1 MDKSFKKRIPPPG
14 GGWDAFILFWTA
26 VVAAE
31 LAYPHIFVEDSE
43 AVKIFRLADFA
54 ACVFFLIDVA
64 WRYLSAADKIGFWK
78 WWIVDLISAIA
89 FITVLRYGRIISAAR
104 IMLSARQ
111 RGKWTAIPPRQ
122 MALRRAKSSRNRII
136 QKLFQIFPSNKILDI
151 LHPKFRPI
159 FTEIELKGNFM
170 KISYC
175 RTLIYSLVTAASAIA
190 ANAEN
195 LSLITGENKA
205 LTDTG
210 WNWSDTS
217 KWSPTVS
224 EVAGNDL
231 TIDAVTTT
239 EITSTISDGFTAG
252 DVNIILN
259 QNAPAGSSGGHG
271 HFFLNIDGNATFD
284 NFTWKT
290 TSAQWWGSYIKIKTG
305 STLTIRNDLTLG
317 NSASNAYFISFI
329 PGNDI
334 NYKGNLRIE
343 GDINYYANGSSSN
356 ALWTG
361 LNSLTVKG
369 AVSMINQ
376 NGNIGKWEIEN
387 NNTTIGG
394 LSGADTSNNTIFLR
408 KDTAITF
415 TNSGDYSWNGSIN
428 SEKLFDIAMD
438 ASATGKQTI
447 KLTDGAIN
455 NLTLN
460 GGKFVLA
467 SAKATTGKLYLNG
480 GYFGAANN
488 STVINSAQWNS
499 GGLLFDMA
507 AIENGYKISIAGVF
521 SKNADGQIEIN
532 FDGLNGAVY
541 IGDTFELISAGSL
554 DGFNLDDANADFAAV
569 NLLNAIAEFS
579 WNDGTLSVT
588 FGQIPEPAAVAMLL
602 GAAVL
607 FFALRRKRA

>member
-1 MDKSFKKRIPPPG
+1 MFESDLTSLSTRPKSDSFAFPPKNKMLSGFISRCKR
-14 GGWDAFILFWTA
+14 LFS
-26 VVAAE
+26 
-31 LAYPHIFVEDSE
+31 P
-43 AVKIFRLADFA
+43 
-54 ACVFFLIDVA
+54 
-64 WRYLSAADKIGFWK
+64 
-78 WWIVDLISAIA
+78 SAIA
-89 FITVLRYGRIISAAR
+89 
-104 IMLSARQ
+104 
-111 RGKWTAIPPRQ
+111 GKMDNNTLDRRRPK
-122 MALRRAKSSRNRII
+122 RAKSSRNRII

-159 FTEIELKGNFM
+159 FTEIELKDNFM

-205 LTDTG
+205 LTATG

-217 KWSPTVS
+217 MWSPTVS

-329 PGNDI
+329 PDNDI

-467 SAKATTGKLYLNG
+467 SAKATTGTLYLNG

-507 AIENGYKISIAGVF
+507 ALENGYKISIAGDF

>member
-1 MDKSFKKRIPPPG
+1 
-14 GGWDAFILFWTA
+14 
-26 VVAAE
+26 
-31 LAYPHIFVEDSE
+31 
-43 AVKIFRLADFA
+43 
-54 ACVFFLIDVA
+54 
-64 WRYLSAADKIGFWK
+64 
-78 WWIVDLISAIA
+78 
-89 FITVLRYGRIISAAR
+89 
-104 IMLSARQ
+104 
-111 RGKWTAIPPRQ
+111 
-122 MALRRAKSSRNRII
+122 
-136 QKLFQIFPSNKILDI
+136 
-151 LHPKFRPI
+151 
-159 FTEIELKGNFM
+159 M

-190 ANAEN
+190 ANADN

-224 EVAGNDL
+224 GVAGNNL

-239 EITSTISDGFTAG
+239 GITSTISDGFTAG

-259 QNAPAGSSGGHG
+259 QNAPSASSGGYG

-290 TSAQWWGSYIKIKTG
+290 TSPGWWGSYIKIKTG

-317 NSASNAYFISFI
+317 NSASEAYFISFT
-329 PGNDI
+329 PVNDI
-334 NYKGNLRIE
+334 NYNGNLRIE
-343 GDINYYANGSSSN
+343 GDINYYANRSGGSNS
-356 ALWTG
+356 LWTR

-376 NGNIGKWEIEN
+376 NGGIGKWEIEN

-394 LSGADTSNNTIFLR
+394 LSGADTSNNEIFLR

-415 TNSGDYSWNGSIN
+415 TNSGDYSWTGSIT
-428 SEKLFDIAMD
+428 SEKLFDIAMAD
-438 ASATGKQTI
+438 SATGKQTI
-447 KLTDGAIN
+447 NLKDGAIN

-467 SAKATTGKLYLNG
+467 SAKATTGTLYLNG

-507 AIENGYKISIAGVF
+507 ALENGYKISIAGDF

-532 FDGLNGAVY
+532 FDGLNGADY
-541 IGDTFELISAGSL
+541 IGDTFDLIYAGSL
-554 DGFNLDDANADFAAV
+554 PDGFNLDDANADFVAV
-569 NLLNAIAEFS
+569 NLLNAIAEFA
-579 WNDGTLSVT
+579 WNDKTLSVT
-588 FGQIPEPAAVAMLL
+588 FEQIPEPAAVAAVL

>member
-1 MDKSFKKRIPPPG
+1 M
-14 GGWDAFILFWTA
+14 
-26 VVAAE
+26 
-31 LAYPHIFVEDSE
+31 
-43 AVKIFRLADFA
+43 
-54 ACVFFLIDVA
+54 
-64 WRYLSAADKIGFWK
+64 
-78 WWIVDLISAIA
+78 
-89 FITVLRYGRIISAAR
+89 
-104 IMLSARQ
+104 
-111 RGKWTAIPPRQ
+111 
-122 MALRRAKSSRNRII
+122 
-136 QKLFQIFPSNKILDI
+136 
-151 LHPKFRPI
+151 
-159 FTEIELKGNFM
+159 
-170 KISYC
+170 
-175 RTLIYSLVTAASAIA
+175 
-190 ANAEN
+190 
-195 LSLITGENKA
+195 
-205 LTDTG
+205 TDTG

-329 PGNDI
+329 PDNDI

-428 SEKLFDIAMD
+428 SGKLFDIAMD
-438 ASATGKQTI
+438 DSATGKQTI

-460 GGKFVLA
+460 GGKFVLRQRHH
-467 SAKATTGKLYLNG
+467 G
-480 GYFGAANN
+480 
-488 STVINSAQWNS
+488 
-499 GGLLFDMA
+499 
-507 AIENGYKISIAGVF
+507 
-521 SKNADGQIEIN
+521 NALPQRRIFRSRQQQHRN
-532 FDGLNGAVY
+532 KFRAV
-541 IGDTFELISAGSL
+541 
-554 DGFNLDDANADFAAV
+554 
-569 NLLNAIAEFS
+569 EFRR
-579 WNDGTLSVT
+579 
-588 FGQIPEPAAVAMLL
+588 P
-602 GAAVL
+602 
-607 FFALRRKRA
+607 ALRYGRPRKRVQDFHCGSVLEKCRRAN

>member
-1 MDKSFKKRIPPPG
+1 
-14 GGWDAFILFWTA
+14 
-26 VVAAE
+26 
-31 LAYPHIFVEDSE
+31 
-43 AVKIFRLADFA
+43 
-54 ACVFFLIDVA
+54 
-64 WRYLSAADKIGFWK
+64 
-78 WWIVDLISAIA
+78 
-89 FITVLRYGRIISAAR
+89 
-104 IMLSARQ
+104 
-111 RGKWTAIPPRQ
+111 

-136 QKLFQIFPSNKILDI
+136 QKLFQIFPSKKILDI

-175 RTLIYSLVTAASAIA
+175 RTLIYSLVTAASAIT

-205 LTDTG
+205 LTDSD

-217 KWSPTVS
+217 MWSPTVS

-231 TIDAVTTT
+231 TIDAITTT
-239 EITSTISDGFTAG
+239 QIVSTISDGFTAG
-252 DVNIILN
+252 DVNVILE
-259 QNAPAGSSGGHG
+259 QNAPSGSAGGFG
-271 HFFLNIDGNATFD
+271 HFTLNVDGNVTFD
-284 NFTWKT
+284 SLTWRT
-290 TSAQWWGSYIKIKTG
+290 TSPGWWGSYIKIKTG

-317 NSASNAYFISFI
+317 NSASKAYFISFI
-329 PGNDI
+329 PDNDI

-343 GDINYYANGSSSN
+343 GDINYYANGSNSSN

-376 NGNIGKWEIEN
+376 NGDIGKWEIEN

-394 LSGADTSNNTIFLR
+394 LSGADTSNNKIFLR

-438 ASATGKQTI
+438 DSATGKQTI

-467 SAKATTGKLYLNG
+467 SAKATKGMLSING
-480 GYFGAANN
+480 GYFGVAD
-488 STVINSAQWNS
+488 STTVINSAQWNS

-507 AIENGYKISIAGVF
+507 ALENGYKISVAGEF
-521 SKNADGQIEIN
+521 SKIGDGQIEIN
-532 FDGLNGAVY
+532 FDGLDGTDY
-541 IGDTFELISAGSL
+541 IGYTFDLISAGYL
-554 DGFNLDDANADFAAV
+554 ADFNTGDADADFTAV
-569 NLLNAIAEFS
+569 NLTNALAKFA
-579 WNDGTLSVT
+579 WNDKTLSVT
-588 FGQIPEPAAVAMLL
+588 FEQIPEPATIAALF
-602 GAAVL
+602 GAAAL
-607 FFALRRKRA
+607 FFAIRRKRA

>member
-1 MDKSFKKRIPPPG
+1 MKKN
-14 GGWDAFILFWTA
+14 TSTK
-26 VVAAE
+26 
-31 LAYPHIFVEDSE
+31 LAPFCALLLS
-43 AVKIFRLADFA
+43 LAPA
-54 ACVFFLIDVA
+54 TP
-64 WRYLSAADKIGFWK
+64 LSAE
-78 WWIVDLISAIA
+78 S
-89 FITVLRYGRIISAAR
+89 
-104 IMLSARQ
+104 
-111 RGKWTAIPPRQ
+111 
-122 MALRRAKSSRNRII
+122 
-136 QKLFQIFPSNKILDI
+136 
-151 LHPKFRPI
+151 
-159 FTEIELKGNFM
+159 
-170 KISYC
+170 
-175 RTLIYSLVTAASAIA
+175 
-190 ANAEN
+190 
-195 LSLITGENKA
+195 LSLKTGENKA
-205 LTDTG
+205 LTDTD
-210 WNWSDTS
+210 WNWSDAS
-217 KWSPTVS
+217 KWTPTVS
-224 EVAGNDL
+224 EVAGNNL

-239 EITSTISDGFTAG
+239 EITSTISGGFTAG

-317 NSASNAYFISFI
+317 NSASKAYFISFI
-329 PGNDI
+329 PDNDI

-343 GDINYYANGSSSN
+343 GDINYYANGSNSSN

-376 NGNIGKWEIEN
+376 NGDIGKWEIEN

-394 LSGADTSNNTIFLR
+394 LSGADTSNNAIVLR

-428 SEKLFDIAMD
+428 SGKFDIAMD
-438 ASATGKQTI
+438 DSATGKQTI

-467 SAKATTGKLYLNG
+467 SAKATTGMLSING
-480 GYFGAANN
+480 GYFGVAD
-488 STVINSAQWNS
+488 STTVINSAQWNS

-507 AIENGYKISIAGVF
+507 ALESGYKISVAGEF
-521 SKNADGQIEIN
+521 SKIGDGQIEIN
-532 FDGLNGAVY
+532 FDGLDGTDY
-541 IGDTFELISAGSL
+541 IGYTFDLISAGSL
-554 DGFNLDDANADFAAV
+554 ADFNTGDADADFTAV
-569 NLLNAIAEFS
+569 NLTNALAKFA
-579 WNDGTLSVT
+579 WNDKTLSVT
-588 FGQIPEPAAVAMLL
+588 FEQIPEPAAVAMLL
-602 GAAVL
+602 GAGAL

>member
-1 MDKSFKKRIPPPG
+1 
-14 GGWDAFILFWTA
+14 
-26 VVAAE
+26 
-31 LAYPHIFVEDSE
+31 
-43 AVKIFRLADFA
+43 
-54 ACVFFLIDVA
+54 
-64 WRYLSAADKIGFWK
+64 
-78 WWIVDLISAIA
+78 
-89 FITVLRYGRIISAAR
+89 
-104 IMLSARQ
+104 
-111 RGKWTAIPPRQ
+111 
-122 MALRRAKSSRNRII
+122 
-136 QKLFQIFPSNKILDI
+136 
-151 LHPKFRPI
+151 
-159 FTEIELKGNFM
+159 M

-175 RTLIYSLVTAASAIA
+175 RTLIYSLVTAASAMA

-205 LTDTG
+205 LTATG

-217 KWSPTVS
+217 MWSPTVS

-239 EITSTISDGFTAG
+239 QITSTISDGFTAG

-259 QNAPAGSSGGHG
+259 QNAPSGSSGGNG

-290 TSAQWWGSYIKIKTG
+290 TSAAWWGSYIKIKTG

-317 NSASNAYFISFI
+317 NSASKAYFISFI
-329 PGNDI
+329 SDNDI
-334 NYKGNLRIE
+334 NYMGNLRIE
-343 GDINYYANGSSSN
+343 GDINYYANGSNSSN

-376 NGNIGKWEIEN
+376 NGDIGKWEIEN

-394 LSGADTSNNTIFLR
+394 LSGADTSNNKIVLR

-428 SEKLFDIAMD
+428 SRKFDIAMD
-438 ASATGKQTI
+438 DSATGKQTI

-467 SAKATTGKLYLNG
+467 SAKATTGTLYLNG
-480 GYFGAANN
+480 GYFGVAD
-488 STVINSAQWNS
+488 STTVINSAQWNS
-499 GGLLFDMA
+499 GGLLFDMNA
-507 AIENGYKISIAGVF
+507 LENNYKISVAGEF
-521 SKNADGQIEIN
+521 SKIGDGQVEIN
-532 FDGLNGAVY
+532 FDGLDGAEY
-541 IGDTFELISAGSL
+541 IGYTFDLISAGSL
-554 DGFNLDDANADFAAV
+554 ADFNTGDADADFTAV
-569 NLLNAIAEFS
+569 NLTNALAKFA
-579 WNDGTLSVT
+579 WNDKTLSVT
-588 FGQIPEPAAVAMLL
+588 FEQIPEPATIAALF
-602 GAAVL
+602 GAAAL
-607 FFALRRKRA
+607 FFAIRRKRA

>member
-1 MDKSFKKRIPPPG
+1 
-14 GGWDAFILFWTA
+14 
-26 VVAAE
+26 
-31 LAYPHIFVEDSE
+31 
-43 AVKIFRLADFA
+43 
-54 ACVFFLIDVA
+54 
-64 WRYLSAADKIGFWK
+64 
-78 WWIVDLISAIA
+78 
-89 FITVLRYGRIISAAR
+89 
-104 IMLSARQ
+104 
-111 RGKWTAIPPRQ
+111 

-195 LSLITGENKA
+195 LSLITGENKE
-205 LTDTG
+205 LTDSD
-210 WNWSDTS
+210 WNWSDAS
-217 KWSPTVS
+217 KWSPSVS
-224 EVAGNDL
+224 DVAGNDL

-239 EITSTISDGFTAG
+239 EITSTISGGFTAG

-259 QNAPAGSSGGHG
+259 QNAPSASSGGSG
-271 HFFLNIDGNATFD
+271 HFTLNIDGNAAFD
-284 NFTWKT
+284 SFTWKT
-290 TSAQWWGSYIKIKTG
+290 TSVGWWGSYIKIKTG

-329 PGNDI
+329 SDNDI
-334 NYKGNLRIE
+334 NYMGNLRIE
-343 GDINYYANGSSSN
+343 GDINYYANRSNSSN

-376 NGNIGKWEIEN
+376 NGGIGKWEIEN

-394 LSGADTSNNTIFLR
+394 LSGADTSNNAIVLR

-428 SEKLFDIAMD
+428 SRKFDIAMD
-438 ASATGKQTI
+438 DSATGKQTI

-467 SAKATTGKLYLNG
+467 SAKATTGTLYLNG
-480 GYFGAANN
+480 GYFGVAD
-488 STVINSAQWNS
+488 STTVINSAQWNS
-499 GGLLFDMA
+499 GGLLFDMNA
-507 AIENGYKISIAGVF
+507 LENNYKISVAGEF
-521 SKNADGQIEIN
+521 SKIGDGQVEIN
-532 FDGLNGAVY
+532 FDGLDGAEY
-541 IGDTFELISAGSL
+541 IGYTFDLISAGSL
-554 DGFNLDDANADFAAV
+554 ADFNTGDADADFTAV
-569 NLLNAIAEFS
+569 NLTNALAKFA
-579 WNDGTLSVT
+579 WNDKTLSVT
-588 FGQIPEPAAVAMLL
+588 FEQIPEPATIAALF
-602 GAAVL
+602 GAAAL
-607 FFALRRKRA
+607 FFAIRRKRA

>member
-1 MDKSFKKRIPPPG
+1 
-14 GGWDAFILFWTA
+14 
-26 VVAAE
+26 
-31 LAYPHIFVEDSE
+31 
-43 AVKIFRLADFA
+43 
-54 ACVFFLIDVA
+54 
-64 WRYLSAADKIGFWK
+64 
-78 WWIVDLISAIA
+78 
-89 FITVLRYGRIISAAR
+89 
-104 IMLSARQ
+104 
-111 RGKWTAIPPRQ
+111 
-122 MALRRAKSSRNRII
+122 
-136 QKLFQIFPSNKILDI
+136 
-151 LHPKFRPI
+151 
-159 FTEIELKGNFM
+159 M

-205 LTDTG
+205 LTATG

-217 KWSPTVS
+217 MWSPTVS

-239 EITSTISDGFTAG
+239 GITSTISDGFTAG

-259 QNAPAGSSGGHG
+259 QNAPSASSGGYG

-290 TSAQWWGSYIKIKTG
+290 TSPGWWGSYIKIKTG

-329 PGNDI
+329 PDNDI

-343 GDINYYANGSSSN
+343 GDINYYANGSNSSN
-356 ALWTG
+356 SLWTG

-376 NGNIGKWEIEN
+376 NGNIGQWEIEN

-394 LSGADTSNNTIFLR
+394 LSGADTSNNKIFLR

-428 SEKLFDIAMD
+428 SGKFFDIAMD
-438 ASATGKQTI
+438 DSATGKQTI

-467 SAKATTGKLYLNG
+467 SANATTGTLYLNG

-507 AIENGYKISIAGVF
+507 ALENSYKISIAGEF

-532 FDGLNGAVY
+532 FDGLNGADY
-541 IGDTFELISAGSL
+541 IGDTFDLIYAGSL
-554 DGFNLDDANADFAAV
+554 PDGFNLDDANADFAAV

-579 WNDGTLSVT
+579 WNDKTLSVT

>member
-1 MDKSFKKRIPPPG
+1 M
-14 GGWDAFILFWTA
+14 
-26 VVAAE
+26 AAE

-78 WWIVDLISAIA
+78 WGIVDLISAIA

-159 FTEIELKGNFM
+159 FTEIELKDNFM

-175 RTLIYSLVTAASAIA
+175 RTLIYLLATAASAIA
-190 ANAEN
+190 ANADN

-205 LTDTG
+205 LTATG

-217 KWSPTVS
+217 MWSPTVS

-329 PGNDI
+329 PDNDI

-467 SAKATTGKLYLNG
+467 SAKATTGTLYLNG

>member
-1 MDKSFKKRIPPPG
+1 MDSNTPAVDGAPACKK
-14 GGWDAFILFWTA
+14 L
-26 VVAAE
+26 AE
-31 LAYPHIFVEDSE
+31 SDNPKTVSDFS
-43 AVKIFRLADFA
+43 VK
-54 ACVFFLIDVA
+54 
-64 WRYLSAADKIGFWK
+64 
-78 WWIVDLISAIA
+78 
-89 FITVLRYGRIISAAR
+89 
-104 IMLSARQ
+104 
-111 RGKWTAIPPRQ
+111 
-122 MALRRAKSSRNRII
+122 
-136 QKLFQIFPSNKILDI
+136 KILTYYT
-151 LHPKFRPI
+151 PKFRPI
-159 FTEIELKGNFM
+159 FTEIELKDNFM

-217 KWSPTVS
+217 MWSPTVS

-239 EITSTISDGFTAG
+239 GITSTISDGFTAG

-259 QNAPAGSSGGHG
+259 QNAPSASSGGYG

-290 TSAQWWGSYIKIKTG
+290 TSPGWWGSYIKIKTG

-317 NSASNAYFISFI
+317 NSASEAYFISFT
-329 PGNDI
+329 PDNDI
-334 NYKGNLRIE
+334 NYNGNLRIE
-343 GDINYYANGSSSN
+343 GDINYYANRSGGSNS
-356 ALWTG
+356 LWTG

-376 NGNIGKWEIEN
+376 NGGIGKWEIEN

-394 LSGADTSNNTIFLR
+394 LSGADTSNNEIFLR

-415 TNSGDYSWNGSIN
+415 TNSGDYSWTGSIT

-438 ASATGKQTI
+438 DSATGKQTI
-447 KLTDGAIN
+447 NLTDGAIN

-467 SAKATTGKLYLNG
+467 SAKATTGTLYLNG

-507 AIENGYKISIAGVF
+507 ALENGYKISIAGVF

-588 FGQIPEPAAVAMLL
+588 FGQIPEPAAVAAVL

>member
-1 MDKSFKKRIPPPG
+1 MKKN
-14 GGWDAFILFWTA
+14 TSTK
-26 VVAAE
+26 
-31 LAYPHIFVEDSE
+31 LAPFCALLLS
-43 AVKIFRLADFA
+43 LAPA
-54 ACVFFLIDVA
+54 TP
-64 WRYLSAADKIGFWK
+64 LSAE
-78 WWIVDLISAIA
+78 S
-89 FITVLRYGRIISAAR
+89 
-104 IMLSARQ
+104 
-111 RGKWTAIPPRQ
+111 
-122 MALRRAKSSRNRII
+122 
-136 QKLFQIFPSNKILDI
+136 
-151 LHPKFRPI
+151 
-159 FTEIELKGNFM
+159 
-170 KISYC
+170 
-175 RTLIYSLVTAASAIA
+175 
-190 ANAEN
+190 
-195 LSLITGENKA
+195 LSLKTGENKA
-205 LTDTG
+205 LTDTD
-210 WNWSDTS
+210 WNWSDAS
-217 KWSPTVS
+217 KWTPTVS
-224 EVAGNDL
+224 EVAGNNL

-239 EITSTISDGFTAG
+239 EITSTISGGFTAG

-317 NSASNAYFISFI
+317 NSASKAYFISFI
-329 PGNDI
+329 PDNDI

-343 GDINYYANGSSSN
+343 GDINYYANGSNSSN

-376 NGNIGKWEIEN
+376 NGDIGKWEIEN

-394 LSGADTSNNTIFLR
+394 LSGADTSNNKIFLR

-428 SEKLFDIAMD
+428 SEKKFDIAMD
-438 ASATGKQTI
+438 DSATGKQTI

-467 SAKATTGKLYLNG
+467 SAKATTGMLSING
-480 GYFGAANN
+480 GYFGVADRT
-488 STVINSAQWNS
+488 TVINSAQWNS

-507 AIENGYKISIAGVF
+507 ALENGYKISVAGEF
-521 SKNADGQIEIN
+521 SKIGDGQIEIN
-532 FDGLNGAVY
+532 FDGLDGTDY
-541 IGDTFELISAGSL
+541 IGYTFNLISAGSL
-554 DGFNLDDANADFAAV
+554 ADFNTGDADADFTAV
-569 NLLNAIAEFS
+569 NLTNALAKFA
-579 WNDGTLSVT
+579 WNDKTLSVT
-588 FGQIPEPAAVAMLL
+588 FGQIPEPAAAAAVL

>member
-1 MDKSFKKRIPPPG
+1 MKKN
-14 GGWDAFILFWTA
+14 TSTK
-26 VVAAE
+26 
-31 LAYPHIFVEDSE
+31 LAPFCALLLS
-43 AVKIFRLADFA
+43 LAPA
-54 ACVFFLIDVA
+54 TP
-64 WRYLSAADKIGFWK
+64 LSAE
-78 WWIVDLISAIA
+78 S
-89 FITVLRYGRIISAAR
+89 
-104 IMLSARQ
+104 
-111 RGKWTAIPPRQ
+111 
-122 MALRRAKSSRNRII
+122 
-136 QKLFQIFPSNKILDI
+136 
-151 LHPKFRPI
+151 
-159 FTEIELKGNFM
+159 
-170 KISYC
+170 
-175 RTLIYSLVTAASAIA
+175 
-190 ANAEN
+190 
-195 LSLITGENKA
+195 LSLKTGENKA
-205 LTDTG
+205 LTDTD
-210 WNWSDTS
+210 WNWSDAS
-217 KWSPTVS
+217 KWTPTVS

-239 EITSTISDGFTAG
+239 QITSTISGGFTAG

-317 NSASNAYFISFI
+317 NSASKAYFISFI
-329 PGNDI
+329 PDNDI

-343 GDINYYANGSSSN
+343 GDINYYANGSNSSN

-376 NGNIGKWEIEN
+376 NGDIGKWEIEN

-394 LSGADTSNNTIFLR
+394 LSGADTSNNAIVLR

-428 SEKLFDIAMD
+428 SGKFDIAMD
-438 ASATGKQTI
+438 DSATGKQTI

-467 SAKATTGKLYLNG
+467 SAKATTGMLSING
-480 GYFGAANN
+480 GYFGVAD
-488 STVINSAQWNS
+488 STTVINSAQWNS

-507 AIENGYKISIAGVF
+507 ALESGYKISVAGEF
-521 SKNADGQIEIN
+521 SKIGDGQIEIN
-532 FDGLNGAVY
+532 FDGLDGTDY
-541 IGDTFELISAGSL
+541 IGYTFDLISAGSL
-554 DGFNLDDANADFAAV
+554 ADFNTGDADADFTAV

-588 FGQIPEPAAVAMLL
+588 FGQIPEPAAAAAVL

>member
-1 MDKSFKKRIPPPG
+1 MFESDLTSLPTSPKSDSFAFPPKNKMLSGFISRCKR
-14 GGWDAFILFWTA
+14 LFS
-26 VVAAE
+26 
-31 LAYPHIFVEDSE
+31 P
-43 AVKIFRLADFA
+43 
-54 ACVFFLIDVA
+54 
-64 WRYLSAADKIGFWK
+64 
-78 WWIVDLISAIA
+78 SAIA
-89 FITVLRYGRIISAAR
+89 
-104 IMLSARQ
+104 
-111 RGKWTAIPPRQ
+111 GKMDNNTLDRRRPK
-122 MALRRAKSSRNRII
+122 RAKSSRNRII

-159 FTEIELKGNFM
+159 FTEIELKDNFM

-329 PGNDI
+329 PDNDI

-428 SEKLFDIAMD
+428 SGKLFDIAMD
-438 ASATGKQTI
+438 DSATGKQTI

-467 SAKATTGKLYLNG
+467 SANATTGTLYLNG

-507 AIENGYKISIAGVF
+507 ALENGYKISIAGVF

>member
-1 MDKSFKKRIPPPG
+1 
-14 GGWDAFILFWTA
+14 
-26 VVAAE
+26 
-31 LAYPHIFVEDSE
+31 
-43 AVKIFRLADFA
+43 
-54 ACVFFLIDVA
+54 
-64 WRYLSAADKIGFWK
+64 
-78 WWIVDLISAIA
+78 
-89 FITVLRYGRIISAAR
+89 
-104 IMLSARQ
+104 
-111 RGKWTAIPPRQ
+111 
-122 MALRRAKSSRNRII
+122 
-136 QKLFQIFPSNKILDI
+136 
-151 LHPKFRPI
+151 
-159 FTEIELKGNFM
+159 M

-175 RTLIYSLVTAASAIA
+175 RTLIYSLATAASAIA

-205 LTDTG
+205 LTATG
-210 WNWSDTS
+210 WNWSETS

-259 QNAPAGSSGGHG
+259 QNAPSGSSGGHG

-329 PGNDI
+329 PDNDI
-334 NYKGNLRIE
+334 NYKGNLRID
-343 GDINYYANGSSSN
+343 GDINYYANGSNSSN

-428 SEKLFDIAMD
+428 SGKLFDIAMD

-467 SAKATTGKLYLNG
+467 SANATTGTLYLNG

-507 AIENGYKISIAGVF
+507 ALENGYKISIAGVF

-532 FDGLNGAVY
+532 FDGLNGADY

-588 FGQIPEPAAVAMLL
+588 FGQIPEPATIAALF

>member
-1 MDKSFKKRIPPPG
+1 MKKITP
-14 GGWDAFILFWTA
+14 
-26 VVAAE
+26 
-31 LAYPHIFVEDSE
+31 S
-43 AVKIFRLADFA
+43 KFA
-54 ACVFFLIDVA
+54 PLC
-64 WRYLSAADKIGFWK
+64 
-78 WWIVDLISAIA
+78 
-89 FITVLRYGRIISAAR
+89 
-104 IMLSARQ
+104 
-111 RGKWTAIPPRQ
+111 
-122 MALRRAKSSRNRII
+122 AL
-136 QKLFQIFPSNKILDI
+136 L
-151 LHPKFRPI
+151 
-159 FTEIELKGNFM
+159 
-170 KISYC
+170 
-175 RTLIYSLVTAASAIA
+175 
-190 ANAEN
+190 
-195 LSLITGENKA
+195 LSLAPAAPLPAESLLLKTGENKSFS
-205 LTDTG
+205 DTN

-217 KWSPTVS
+217 KWTPTVS

-239 EITSTISDGFTAG
+239 QITSTISDGFTAG

-259 QNAPAGSSGGHG
+259 QNAPSGSSGGNG

-290 TSAQWWGSYIKIKTG
+290 TSAAWWGSYIKIKTG

-329 PGNDI
+329 SDNDI
-334 NYKGNLRIE
+334 NYMGNLRIE
-343 GDINYYANGSSSN
+343 GDINYYANRSDGSN

-376 NGNIGKWEIEN
+376 NGGIGKWEIEN

-394 LSGADTSNNTIFLR
+394 LSGADTSNNKILLR

-428 SEKLFDIAMD
+428 SRKFDIAMD
-438 ASATGKQTI
+438 DSATGKQTI

-467 SAKATTGKLYLNG
+467 SANATTGTLYLNG

-507 AIENGYKISIAGVF
+507 ALENDYKISIAGEF
-521 SKNADGQIEIN
+521 SKNADGQVEIN
-532 FDGLNGAVY
+532 FDGLDGANY
-541 IGDTFELISAGSL
+541 IDHTFELISAGSL
-554 DGFNLDDANADFAAV
+554 DGFNTGDADADFTAV
-569 NLLNAIAEFS
+569 NLTNALAKFA
-579 WNDGTLSVT
+579 WNDKTLSVT
-588 FGQIPEPAAVAMLL
+588 FEQIPEPATIAALF
-602 GAAVL
+602 GAAAL
-607 FFALRRKRA
+607 FFAIRRKRA

>member
-1 MDKSFKKRIPPPG
+1 M
-14 GGWDAFILFWTA
+14 FWTGVTA
-26 VVAAE
+26 VE

-78 WWIVDLISAIA
+78 WGIVDLISAIA

-329 PGNDI
+329 PDNDI

-343 GDINYYANGSSSN
+343 GDINYYANGSNSSN
-356 ALWTG
+356 SLWTG

-394 LSGADTSNNTIFLR
+394 LSGADTSNNEIFLR

-415 TNSGDYSWNGSIN
+415 TNSGDYSWTGSIT
-428 SEKLFDIAMD
+428 SEKLFDIAMAD
-438 ASATGKQTI
+438 SATGKQTI
-447 KLTDGAIN
+447 NLKDGAIN

-467 SAKATTGKLYLNG
+467 SAKATTGTLYLNG

-507 AIENGYKISIAGVF
+507 ALENGYKISIAGVF

-588 FGQIPEPAAVAMLL
+588 FGQIPEPAAVAAVL

>member
-1 MDKSFKKRIPPPG
+1 MFESDLTSLSTRPKSDSFALPPKNKMLSGFISRCKR
-14 GGWDAFILFWTA
+14 L
-26 VVAAE
+26 
-31 LAYPHIFVEDSE
+31 
-43 AVKIFRLADFA
+43 
-54 ACVFFLIDVA
+54 
-64 WRYLSAADKIGFWK
+64 LSP
-78 WWIVDLISAIA
+78 SAIA
-89 FITVLRYGRIISAAR
+89 
-104 IMLSARQ
+104 
-111 RGKWTAIPPRQ
+111 GKMDNNTLDRRRPK
-122 MALRRAKSSRNRII
+122 RAKSSRNRII

-159 FTEIELKGNFM
+159 FTEIELKDNFM

-190 ANAEN
+190 ANADN

-205 LTDTG
+205 LTATG

-329 PGNDI
+329 PDNDI

-394 LSGADTSNNTIFLR
+394 LSGADTSNNEIFLR

-467 SAKATTGKLYLNG
+467 SAKATTGTLYLNG

-507 AIENGYKISIAGVF
+507 ALENGYKISIAGVF

-588 FGQIPEPAAVAMLL
+588 FGQIPEPAAVAAVL
-602 GAAVL
+602 GAGAL

>member
-1 MDKSFKKRIPPPG
+1 
-14 GGWDAFILFWTA
+14 
-26 VVAAE
+26 
-31 LAYPHIFVEDSE
+31 
-43 AVKIFRLADFA
+43 
-54 ACVFFLIDVA
+54 
-64 WRYLSAADKIGFWK
+64 
-78 WWIVDLISAIA
+78 
-89 FITVLRYGRIISAAR
+89 
-104 IMLSARQ
+104 
-111 RGKWTAIPPRQ
+111 

-195 LSLITGENKA
+195 LSLITGENKE
-205 LTDTG
+205 LTDSD
-210 WNWSDTS
+210 WNWSDAS
-217 KWSPTVS
+217 KWSPSVS
-224 EVAGNDL
+224 DVAGNDL

-239 EITSTISDGFTAG
+239 PITSTISDGFTAG
-252 DVNIILN
+252 DLNVILN
-259 QNAPAGSSGGHG
+259 QNAPSASSGGSG
-271 HFFLNIDGNATFD
+271 HFTLNIDGNAAFD
-284 NFTWKT
+284 SFTWKT
-290 TSAQWWGSYIKIKTG
+290 TSVGWWGSYIKIKTG

-329 PGNDI
+329 SDNDI
-334 NYKGNLRIE
+334 NYMGNLRIE
-343 GDINYYANGSSSN
+343 GDINYYANRSNSSN

-376 NGNIGKWEIEN
+376 NGGIGKWEIEN

-394 LSGADTSNNTIFLR
+394 LSGADTSNNAIVLR

-428 SEKLFDIAMD
+428 SRKFDIAMD
-438 ASATGKQTI
+438 DSATGKQTI

-467 SAKATTGKLYLNG
+467 SAKATTGTLYLNG
-480 GYFGAANN
+480 GYFGVAD
-488 STVINSAQWNS
+488 STTVINSAQWNS
-499 GGLLFDMA
+499 GGLLFDMNA
-507 AIENGYKISIAGVF
+507 LENNYKISVAGEF
-521 SKNADGQIEIN
+521 SKIGDGQVEIN
-532 FDGLNGAVY
+532 FDGLDGAEY
-541 IGDTFELISAGSL
+541 IGYTFDLISAGSL
-554 DGFNLDDANADFAAV
+554 ADFNTGDADADFTAV
-569 NLLNAIAEFS
+569 NLTNALAKFA
-579 WNDGTLSVT
+579 WNDKTLSVT
-588 FGQIPEPAAVAMLL
+588 FEQIPEPATIAALF
-602 GAAVL
+602 GAAAL
-607 FFALRRKRA
+607 FFAIRRKRA

>member
-1 MDKSFKKRIPPPG
+1 MKKN
-14 GGWDAFILFWTA
+14 TSTK
-26 VVAAE
+26 
-31 LAYPHIFVEDSE
+31 LAPFCALLLS
-43 AVKIFRLADFA
+43 LAPA
-54 ACVFFLIDVA
+54 TP
-64 WRYLSAADKIGFWK
+64 LSAE
-78 WWIVDLISAIA
+78 S
-89 FITVLRYGRIISAAR
+89 
-104 IMLSARQ
+104 
-111 RGKWTAIPPRQ
+111 
-122 MALRRAKSSRNRII
+122 
-136 QKLFQIFPSNKILDI
+136 
-151 LHPKFRPI
+151 
-159 FTEIELKGNFM
+159 
-170 KISYC
+170 
-175 RTLIYSLVTAASAIA
+175 
-190 ANAEN
+190 
-195 LSLITGENKA
+195 LSLKTGENKA
-205 LTDTG
+205 LTDTD

-224 EVAGNDL
+224 AVAGNYL

-239 EITSTISDGFTAG
+239 EITSTISGGFTAG

-317 NSASNAYFISFI
+317 NSASKAYFISFI
-329 PGNDI
+329 PDNDI

-343 GDINYYANGSSSN
+343 GDINYYANGSNSSN

-376 NGNIGKWEIEN
+376 NGDIGKWEIEN

-394 LSGADTSNNTIFLR
+394 LSGADTSNNKIFLR

-428 SEKLFDIAMD
+428 SEKKFDIAMD
-438 ASATGKQTI
+438 DSATGKQTI

-467 SAKATTGKLYLNG
+467 SAKATTGMLSING
-480 GYFGAANN
+480 GYFGVADRT
-488 STVINSAQWNS
+488 TVINSAQWNS

-507 AIENGYKISIAGVF
+507 ALENGYKISVAGEF
-521 SKNADGQIEIN
+521 SKIGDGQIEIN
-532 FDGLNGAVY
+532 FDGLDGTDY
-541 IGDTFELISAGSL
+541 IGYTLDLISAGSL
-554 DGFNLDDANADFAAV
+554 ADFNTGDADADFTAV
-569 NLLNAIAEFS
+569 NLTNALAKFA

-588 FGQIPEPAAVAMLL
+588 FGQIPEPAAAAAVL

>member
-1 MDKSFKKRIPPPG
+1 
-14 GGWDAFILFWTA
+14 
-26 VVAAE
+26 
-31 LAYPHIFVEDSE
+31 
-43 AVKIFRLADFA
+43 
-54 ACVFFLIDVA
+54 
-64 WRYLSAADKIGFWK
+64 
-78 WWIVDLISAIA
+78 
-89 FITVLRYGRIISAAR
+89 
-104 IMLSARQ
+104 
-111 RGKWTAIPPRQ
+111 
-122 MALRRAKSSRNRII
+122 
-136 QKLFQIFPSNKILDI
+136 
-151 LHPKFRPI
+151 
-159 FTEIELKGNFM
+159 M

-205 LTDTG
+205 LTATG

-217 KWSPTVS
+217 MWSPTVS
-224 EVAGNDL
+224 EVAGNNL

-259 QNAPAGSSGGHG
+259 QNAPAGSSGGDG

-290 TSAQWWGSYIKIKTG
+290 TSAHWWGSYIKIKTG
-305 STLTIRNDLTLG
+305 STLTIRKDLTFG
-317 NSASNAYFISFI
+317 NSASNAYFISFS
-329 PGNDI
+329 PDNDI
-334 NYKGNLRIE
+334 NYRGNLRID
-343 GDINYYANGSSSN
+343 GDINYYANRSGDSN
-356 ALWTG
+356 SLRTE

-376 NGNIGKWEIEN
+376 NGGIGKWEIGN

-394 LSGADTSNNTIFLR
+394 LSGVDTSNNTIVLL

-415 TNSGDYSWNGSIN
+415 TNSGDYSWTGSIN

-438 ASATGKQTI
+438 DSATGKQTI

-467 SAKATTGKLYLNG
+467 SAKATTGMLSING
-480 GYFGAANN
+480 GYFGVAD
-488 STVINSAQWNS
+488 STTVINSAQWNS

-507 AIENGYKISIAGVF
+507 ALENNYKISVAGEF
-521 SKNADGQIEIN
+521 SKIGDGQIEIN
-532 FDGLNGAVY
+532 FDGLDGAEY
-541 IGDTFELISAGSL
+541 IGYTFDLISVGSL
-554 DGFNLDDANADFAAV
+554 ADFNTGDADADFVAV

-579 WNDGTLSVT
+579 WNDKTLSVK
-588 FGQIPEPAAVAMLL
+588 FGQIPEPAAVAAVL

>member
-1 MDKSFKKRIPPPG
+1 MDSNTP
-14 GGWDAFILFWTA
+14 
-26 VVAAE
+26 
-31 LAYPHIFVEDSE
+31 
-43 AVKIFRLADFA
+43 
-54 ACVFFLIDVA
+54 
-64 WRYLSAADKIGFWK
+64 AADGAPACKN
-78 WWIVDLISAIA
+78 
-89 FITVLRYGRIISAAR
+89 
-104 IMLSARQ
+104 
-111 RGKWTAIPPRQ
+111 
-122 MALRRAKSSRNRII
+122 SRNRII
-136 QKLFQIFPSNKILDI
+136 QKLFQIFPSKKILDI
-151 LHPKFRPI
+151 LHPKFRSI

-195 LSLITGENKA
+195 LSLITGEKKA
-205 LTDTG
+205 LTATG

-217 KWSPTVS
+217 MWSPTVS

-239 EITSTISDGFTAG
+239 GITSTISDGFTAG

-259 QNAPAGSSGGHG
+259 QNAPSASSGGYG

-290 TSAQWWGSYIKIKTG
+290 TSPGWWGSYIKIKTG

-329 PGNDI
+329 PDNDI

-343 GDINYYANGSSSN
+343 GDINYYANGSNSSN
-356 ALWTG
+356 SLWTG

-376 NGNIGKWEIEN
+376 NGGIGQWEIEN

-394 LSGADTSNNTIFLR
+394 LSGADTSNNKIFLR

-467 SAKATTGKLYLNG
+467 SAKATTGTLYLNG

-554 DGFNLDDANADFAAV
+554 DGFNLDDANANFAAV

-579 WNDGTLSVT
+579 WKDGTLSVT
-588 FGQIPEPAAVAMLL
+588 FGQIPEPAAVAAVL

>member
-1 MDKSFKKRIPPPG
+1 MKKN
-14 GGWDAFILFWTA
+14 TSTK
-26 VVAAE
+26 
-31 LAYPHIFVEDSE
+31 LAPFCALLLS
-43 AVKIFRLADFA
+43 LAPA
-54 ACVFFLIDVA
+54 TP
-64 WRYLSAADKIGFWK
+64 LSAE
-78 WWIVDLISAIA
+78 S
-89 FITVLRYGRIISAAR
+89 
-104 IMLSARQ
+104 
-111 RGKWTAIPPRQ
+111 
-122 MALRRAKSSRNRII
+122 
-136 QKLFQIFPSNKILDI
+136 
-151 LHPKFRPI
+151 
-159 FTEIELKGNFM
+159 
-170 KISYC
+170 
-175 RTLIYSLVTAASAIA
+175 
-190 ANAEN
+190 
-195 LSLITGENKA
+195 LSLKTGENKA
-205 LTDTG
+205 LTDTD

-224 EVAGNDL
+224 AVAGNDL

-239 EITSTISDGFTAG
+239 EITSTISGGFTAG

-317 NSASNAYFISFI
+317 NSASKAYFISFI
-329 PGNDI
+329 PDNDI

-343 GDINYYANGSSSN
+343 GDINYYANGSNSSN

-376 NGNIGKWEIEN
+376 NGDIGKWEIEN

-394 LSGADTSNNTIFLR
+394 LSGADTSNNKIFLR

-428 SEKLFDIAMD
+428 SRKFDIAMD
-438 ASATGKQTI
+438 DSATGKQTI

-467 SAKATTGKLYLNG
+467 SAKATTGMLSING
-480 GYFGAANN
+480 GYFGVAD
-488 STVINSAQWNS
+488 STTVINSAQWNS

-507 AIENGYKISIAGVF
+507 ALENGYKISVAGEF
-521 SKNADGQIEIN
+521 SKIGDGQIEIN
-532 FDGLNGAVY
+532 FDGLDGTDY
-541 IGDTFELISAGSL
+541 IGYTFDLISAGSL
-554 DGFNLDDANADFAAV
+554 ADFNTGDADADFTAV

-602 GAAVL
+602 GAGAL

>member
-1 MDKSFKKRIPPPG
+1 MFESDLTSLSTRPKSDSFALPPKNKMLSGFISRCKR
-14 GGWDAFILFWTA
+14 L
-26 VVAAE
+26 
-31 LAYPHIFVEDSE
+31 
-43 AVKIFRLADFA
+43 
-54 ACVFFLIDVA
+54 
-64 WRYLSAADKIGFWK
+64 LSP
-78 WWIVDLISAIA
+78 SAIA
-89 FITVLRYGRIISAAR
+89 
-104 IMLSARQ
+104 
-111 RGKWTAIPPRQ
+111 GKMDNNTLDRRRPK
-122 MALRRAKSSRNRII
+122 RAKSSRNRII
-136 QKLFQIFPSNKILDI
+136 QKLFQIFPSNKMLDI

-159 FTEIELKGNFM
+159 FTEIELKDNFM

-205 LTDTG
+205 LTATG

-239 EITSTISDGFTAG
+239 EITSTISGGFTAG

-317 NSASNAYFISFI
+317 NSASDAYFISFT
-329 PGNDI
+329 PDNDI

-376 NGNIGKWEIEN
+376 NGGIGKWEIEN

-394 LSGADTSNNTIFLR
+394 LSGADTSNNEIFLR

-415 TNSGDYSWNGSIN
+415 TNSGDYSWTGSIT
-428 SEKLFDIAMD
+428 SEKLFDIAMAD
-438 ASATGKQTI
+438 FATGKQTI
-447 KLTDGAIN
+447 NLKDGAIN

-467 SAKATTGKLYLNG
+467 SAKATTGTLYLNG

-507 AIENGYKISIAGVF
+507 ALENGYKISIAGVF

-588 FGQIPEPAAVAMLL
+588 FGQIPEPAAVAAVL

>member
-1 MDKSFKKRIPPPG
+1 
-14 GGWDAFILFWTA
+14 
-26 VVAAE
+26 
-31 LAYPHIFVEDSE
+31 
-43 AVKIFRLADFA
+43 
-54 ACVFFLIDVA
+54 
-64 WRYLSAADKIGFWK
+64 
-78 WWIVDLISAIA
+78 
-89 FITVLRYGRIISAAR
+89 
-104 IMLSARQ
+104 
-111 RGKWTAIPPRQ
+111 
-122 MALRRAKSSRNRII
+122 
-136 QKLFQIFPSNKILDI
+136 
-151 LHPKFRPI
+151 
-159 FTEIELKGNFM
+159 
-170 KISYC
+170 
-175 RTLIYSLVTAASAIA
+175 
-190 ANAEN
+190 
-195 LSLITGENKA
+195 
-205 LTDTG
+205 
-210 WNWSDTS
+210 
-217 KWSPTVS
+217 
-224 EVAGNDL
+224 
-231 TIDAVTTT
+231 
-239 EITSTISDGFTAG
+239 
-252 DVNIILN
+252 
-259 QNAPAGSSGGHG
+259 
-271 HFFLNIDGNATFD
+271 
-284 NFTWKT
+284 
-290 TSAQWWGSYIKIKTG
+290 
-305 STLTIRNDLTLG
+305 
-317 NSASNAYFISFI
+317 
-329 PGNDI
+329 
-334 NYKGNLRIE
+334 
-343 GDINYYANGSSSN
+343 
-356 ALWTG
+356 
-361 LNSLTVKG
+361 
-369 AVSMINQ
+369 MINQ
-376 NGNIGKWEIEN
+376 NGGIGKWEIEN

-428 SEKLFDIAMD
+428 SGKLFDIAMD
-438 ASATGKQTI
+438 DSATGKQTI

-467 SAKATTGKLYLNG
+467 SANATTGTLYLNG

>member
-1 MDKSFKKRIPPPG
+1 MKKN
-14 GGWDAFILFWTA
+14 TSTK
-26 VVAAE
+26 
-31 LAYPHIFVEDSE
+31 LAPFCALLLS
-43 AVKIFRLADFA
+43 LAPA
-54 ACVFFLIDVA
+54 TP
-64 WRYLSAADKIGFWK
+64 LSAE
-78 WWIVDLISAIA
+78 S
-89 FITVLRYGRIISAAR
+89 
-104 IMLSARQ
+104 
-111 RGKWTAIPPRQ
+111 
-122 MALRRAKSSRNRII
+122 
-136 QKLFQIFPSNKILDI
+136 
-151 LHPKFRPI
+151 
-159 FTEIELKGNFM
+159 
-170 KISYC
+170 
-175 RTLIYSLVTAASAIA
+175 
-190 ANAEN
+190 
-195 LSLITGENKA
+195 LSLKTGENKA
-205 LTDTG
+205 LTDTD

-224 EVAGNDL
+224 AVAGNDL

-317 NSASNAYFISFI
+317 NSASKAYFISFI
-329 PGNDI
+329 PDNDI

-343 GDINYYANGSSSN
+343 GDINYYANGSNSSN

-376 NGNIGKWEIEN
+376 NGDIGKWEIEN

-394 LSGADTSNNTIFLR
+394 LSGADTSNNKIFLR

-428 SEKLFDIAMD
+428 SEKKFDIAMD
-438 ASATGKQTI
+438 DSATGKQTI

-467 SAKATTGKLYLNG
+467 SDKATTGMLSING
-480 GYFGAANN
+480 GYFGVAD
-488 STVINSAQWNS
+488 STTVINSAQWNS

-507 AIENGYKISIAGVF
+507 ALESGYKISVAGEF
-521 SKNADGQIEIN
+521 SKIGDGQIEIN
-532 FDGLNGAVY
+532 FDGLDGTDY
-541 IGDTFELISAGSL
+541 IGYTFDLISAGSL
-554 DGFNLDDANADFAAV
+554 ADFNTGDADADFTAV
-569 NLLNAIAEFS
+569 NLTNALAKFA
-579 WNDGTLSVT
+579 WKDKTLSVT
-588 FGQIPEPAAVAMLL
+588 FGQIPEPAAAAAVL

>member
-1 MDKSFKKRIPPPG
+1 
-14 GGWDAFILFWTA
+14 
-26 VVAAE
+26 
-31 LAYPHIFVEDSE
+31 
-43 AVKIFRLADFA
+43 
-54 ACVFFLIDVA
+54 
-64 WRYLSAADKIGFWK
+64 
-78 WWIVDLISAIA
+78 
-89 FITVLRYGRIISAAR
+89 
-104 IMLSARQ
+104 
-111 RGKWTAIPPRQ
+111 

-195 LSLITGENKA
+195 LSLITGENKE
-205 LTDTG
+205 LTDSD
-210 WNWSDTS
+210 WNWSDAS
-217 KWSPTVS
+217 KWSPSVS
-224 EVAGNDL
+224 DVAGNDL

-239 EITSTISDGFTAG
+239 EITSTISGGFTAG

-259 QNAPAGSSGGHG
+259 QNAPSGSSGGNG

-290 TSAQWWGSYIKIKTG
+290 TSAAWWGSYIKIKTG

-329 PGNDI
+329 SDNDI
-334 NYKGNLRIE
+334 NYMGNLRIE
-343 GDINYYANGSSSN
+343 GDINYYANRSNSSN

-376 NGNIGKWEIEN
+376 NGGIGKWEIEN

-394 LSGADTSNNTIFLR
+394 LSGADTSNNAIVLR

-428 SEKLFDIAMD
+428 SRKFDIAMD
-438 ASATGKQTI
+438 DSATGKQTI

-467 SAKATTGKLYLNG
+467 SAKATTGTLYLNG
-480 GYFGAANN
+480 GYFGVAD
-488 STVINSAQWNS
+488 STTVINSAQWNS
-499 GGLLFDMA
+499 GGLLFDMNA
-507 AIENGYKISIAGVF
+507 LENNYKISVAGEF
-521 SKNADGQIEIN
+521 SKIGDGQVEIN
-532 FDGLNGAVY
+532 FDGLDGAEY
-541 IGDTFELISAGSL
+541 IGYIFDLISAGSL
-554 DGFNLDDANADFAAV
+554 ADFNTGDADADFTAV
-569 NLLNAIAEFS
+569 NLTNALAKFA
-579 WNDGTLSVT
+579 WNDKTLSVT
-588 FGQIPEPAAVAMLL
+588 FEQIPEPATIAALF
-602 GAAVL
+602 GAAAL
-607 FFALRRKRA
+607 FFAIRRKRA